1 MDPGVRA
8 PTPFVFLEND
18 MEIIKEETHINFV
31 RMMKPAVLASIA
43 VIVIGIASL
52 IWHGGPNFGIDFA
65 GGTLIQIKFQKVTPT
80 EKIRDAFT
88 SMGFEGSIIQDFGPN
103 EVIVRTA
110 ESGADAK
117 ELTSRVEEALSTAFG
132 KGAYELRRIEL
143 VGPKVGKDLTRKA
156 LLAILFSWIG
166 ILVYVGVR
174 FEFRYALGGIVAL
187 IHDVLITI
195 TFLSLFNKEFDL
207 NIVAAL
213 LTIIGYSINDTIVIF
228 DRIRENSRKNIRM
241 PLMDIINTS
250 VNQTLSRTLLTS
262 LTVFVVLVVLFLFGG
277 NVIHDFTFALL
288 VGTVAGTYSSV
299 FIASPIVLLF
309 ERIKP
314 TGLKR
319 KK

>member
-1 MDPGVRA
+1 
-8 PTPFVFLEND
+8 
-18 MEIIKEETHINFV
+18 MEIIKTDTNYNFV
-31 RMMKPAVLASIA
+31 RMMKPAVILSLA
-43 VIVIGIASL
+43 VIIIGIASL
-52 IWHGGPNFGIDFA
+52 IWHGGPNYGIDFA
-65 GGTLIQIKFQKVTPT
+65 GGTLIQIKFQNETPAD
-80 EKIRDAFT
+80 KIRAAFK
-88 SMGFEGSIIQDFGPN
+88 SIGFEGSVIQDFGPK

-110 ESGADAK
+110 ESGTDAK
-117 ELTSRVEEALSTAFG
+117 GLTSRVEEALGAAFG
-132 KGAYELRRIEL
+132 KGAYEVRRIEM

-156 LLAILFSWIG
+156 ILAIIFSWIG

-187 IHDVLITI
+187 VHDVLVTV

-228 DRIRENSRKNIRM
+228 DRIRENARKNTRQS
-241 PLMDIINTS
+241 LNDVINAS
-250 VNQTLSRTLLTS
+250 VNQTLSRTILTS
-262 LTVFVVLVVLFLFGG
+262 LTVFMVLVILFFFGG
-277 NVIHDFTFALL
+277 AVIHDFTFALL
-288 VGTVAGTYSSV
+288 VGTVAGVYSTV

-309 ERIKP
+309 EKIKP